1 MDANTFSFSTPVQ
14 YGNRTNLLDLFD
26 GAKGEVEEGAGQ
38 PTIDKLEELRVP
50 VCAGGIRMK
59 VSACIGKKITL
70 TLTQHWSFRDQA
82 IVVTPLV
89 GV

>member
-1 MDANTFSFSTPVQ
+1 M
-14 YGNRTNLLDLFD
+14 LDLFD

-70 TLTQHWSFRDQA
+70 TQTQHCTGHSGIKQSS
-82 IVVTPLV
+82 LHL
-89 GV
+89 